1 MSKELDYFIEMKEC
15 NQLDYGEE
23 EFKCKAIE
31 TALKRLEAI
40 DNTNPNEAFK
50 IVNEC
55 LKGIDTYE
63 EKTGRKNPPCYM
75 SRETLN
81 TIKQA
86 LLKAQEQEKVLK
98 ILFEKNVNIA
108 SLKAYDLE
116 EYNMVYENKLTEEEF
131 DLLKRYL
138 N

>member
-1 MSKELDYFIEMKEC
+1 MSKELDYFSEMKEC

-86 LLKAQEQEKVLK
+86 LIQAERDKENLW
-98 ILFEKNVNIA
+98 NYNNIA
-108 SLKAYDLE
+108 IPFINEVGEILGIKDIDEMLDKIKAC
-116 EYNMVYENKLTEEEF
+116 
-131 DLLKRYL
+131 
-138 N
+138 